1 MADNQQE
8 DKTESPSPKRLN
20 EAREKGQVPR
30 SKEFS
35 TFLSVAFVLGVVSSM
50 ASFIYERANIA
61 MKTALSIPAAATK
74 NPTAMSDHLAQLW
87 PQLPAMFM
95 PAMVAAIAAA
105 LLGPMGTRSYVF
117 VPSKLAPKLSN
128 LNPSNWVSNV
138 FSWNGVSEIIK
149 SAVKAI
155 ALGLVAY
162 MAYTTKQEELFNSV
176 GLGLQGSLNA
186 AADMTIKV
194 TIWLSLVLF
203 VIAGADIPFQIWN
216 YTNRLKMTRQ
226 EVKEESKDTEGNPEI
241 KARVRSAQRE
251 LAKRRMIE
259 DVKKADV
266 VVTNPTHYAVAMSY
280 KEGIHSAP
288 VVLAKGVDD
297 IAQKIKEIAKEA
309 KIPVIESPK
318 LARAIYANT
327 ELEREIPEALYVA
340 VAKVLNFAFSLK
352 AFESGFGKEP
362 KLAEFSVPDD
372 LDPHFQDAKKID

>member
-1 MADNQQE
+1 MADHQQE

-35 TFLSVAFVLGVVSSM
+35 TFLSISMVFGTIAAIGGVIGDNLNVAMQGLL
-50 ASFIYERANIA
+50 
-61 MKTALSIPAAATK
+61 KIPSAAAKDTA
-74 NPTAMSDHLAQLW
+74 AMSDHLQLLW
-87 PQLPAMFM
+87 PQLPAIFL
-95 PAMVAAIAAA
+95 PAFIAAIAAA

-128 LNPSNWVSNV
+128 LNPTNWVNNV
-138 FSWNGVSEIIK
+138 FSWNGVSETLK

-155 ALGLVAY
+155 ALGFIAY
-162 MAYTTKQEELFNSV
+162 AAYTTRQEELFNSV
-176 GLGLQGSLNA
+176 GLGLQGSLQT
-186 AADMTIKV
+186 AADVAIKV
-194 TIWLSLVLF
+194 MIWLMIVLF
-203 VIAGADIPFQIWN
+203 VIAGIDIPFQIWN

-280 KEGIHSAP
+280 KEGKHNAP
-288 VVLAKGVDD
+288 VVVAKGVDD
-297 IAQKIKEIAKEA
+297 IAQKIKEVAKEA
-309 KIPVIESPK
+309 KIPIIESPK

-327 ELEREIPEALYVA
+327 ELEREVPEALYIA
-340 VAKVLNFAFSLK
+340 VAKVLTFAFSLK
-352 AFESGFGKEP
+352 AYESGFGKEP
-362 KLAEFSVPDD
+362 KMAEFTVPDE
-372 LDPHFQDAKKID
+372 LDPLHNEVTQNN